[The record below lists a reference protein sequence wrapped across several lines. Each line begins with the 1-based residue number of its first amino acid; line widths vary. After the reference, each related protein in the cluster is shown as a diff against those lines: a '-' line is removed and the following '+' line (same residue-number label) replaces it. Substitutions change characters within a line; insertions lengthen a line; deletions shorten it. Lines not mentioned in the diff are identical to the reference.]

1 MNLRKILMILK
12 INTAKQTK
20 YKFVKSIGQV
30 RHDSYDLNNRVK
42 IWVRLLNV
50 ARE

>member
-1 MNLRKILMILK
+1 MILK

-30 RHDSYDLNNRVK
+30 RHDSYYLNNRVK
-42 IWVRLLNV
+42 I
-50 ARE
+50 